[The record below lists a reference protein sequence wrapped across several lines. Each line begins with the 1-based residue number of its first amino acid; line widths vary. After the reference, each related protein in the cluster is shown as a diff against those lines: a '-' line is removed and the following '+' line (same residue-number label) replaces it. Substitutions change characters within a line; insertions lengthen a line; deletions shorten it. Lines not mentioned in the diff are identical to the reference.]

1 MHLFDNP
8 AFDAHEDVHYF
19 SDRTSG
25 LRAIVAIHSTALGPA
40 AGGCRRWH
48 YQSEAQAL
56 TDVLRL
62 SRGMSYKNAL
72 AGLPFGGGKC
82 VLLCEP
88 GEAKTP
94 EVFHALGAAVDSLGG
109 RYITG
114 EDVGVSARDIAQ
126 VGTRTN
132 FVAGLPQ
139 AHGAV
144 WGDPSPWTALGVAL
158 GMEAAARRKFGVDS
172 LDGLSVAV
180 QGVGHVGFQL
190 CRLLAER
197 GVRLVVADVNA
208 ANLDRVVREFGA
220 TAVSPDEILFQ
231 HVEILAPCALGAV
244 LNARTIPGLRCS
256 IVAGAA
262 NNQLETVADA
272 SRLEERGILFA
283 PDYVINSGGVICIA
297 REYLGGCTRQRLAE
311 EVHRIPRR
319 LTAIFDAAACSGRP
333 ATVAAEEMAETILHS
348 RCRADSSSAIRSER
362 ALNSAASSADG
373 HEPRLW
379 VVPIRG

>member
-1 MHLFDNP
+1 MHLFDNS

-19 SDRTSG
+19 SDKTTG
-25 LRAIVAIHSTALGPA
+25 LRAIIAIHSTVLGPA

-48 YQSEAQAL
+48 YESEAQAL

-82 VLLCEP
+82 VLLCKP
-88 GEAKTP
+88 GEAKSA
-94 EVFHALGAAVDSLGG
+94 EVFQALGAAVDSLGG

-114 EDVGVSARDIAQ
+114 EDVDVSARDIAQ
-126 VGTRTN
+126 VGTRTK
-132 FVAGLPQ
+132 FVSGLPQ

-144 WGDPSPWTALGVAL
+144 GGDPSPWTALGVCL

-172 LDGLSVAV
+172 LEALTVAV
-180 QGVGHVGFQL
+180 QGVGHVGFHL
-190 CRLLAER
+190 SRLLAER
-197 GVRLVVADVNA
+197 GARLVVADVNA
-208 ANLDRVVREFGA
+208 ANLSRVVRQFDA
-220 TAVSPDEILFQ
+220 RAVSPDEILFQ
-231 HVEILAPCALGAV
+231 NVDILAPCALGAV
-244 LNARTIPGLRCS
+244 LNAQTIPGLRCR

-272 SRLEERGILFA
+272 MRLDERGILFA

-297 REYLGGCTRQRLAE
+297 REYLGGSTRQRLAE
-311 EVHRIPRR
+311 EIHRIPQR
-319 LTAIFDAAACSGRP
+319 LTAVFDAAACTGRP

-348 RCRADSSSAIRSER
+348 RCPTDCSSPVHSRRVLSP
-362 ALNSAASSADG
+362 AA
-373 HEPRLW
+373 
-379 VVPIRG
+379 